1 MTIITPERLRLVRR
15 SLLYT
20 VAGAIVYVIALTFC
34 FPYDRARDAAVAV
47 AARAGYDLEIG
58 SAGPSFPFGIAFDEV
73 RVRARTAVPP
83 PKPAQA
89 RFDSV
94 RVAMLPLAMS
104 HGESFDVV
112 ARGLGGE
119 ITLAGT
125 MPRKGPFKI
134 DLAAKDIALGQL
146 PGVRETLNLPLT
158 GAMTLTAHLESTTGK
173 YADAHGEVEFKCASC
188 VVGDG
193 KTAAKLGS
201 NPFLAAGLTLPRV
214 RLGELAGRMVVE
226 KGIARAQGIAIKSSD
241 AEVTLD
247 GEAVLRDPLPSSTLN
262 FYLRFKLG
270 DALLK
275 SAPSIATIL
284 QMAGAPGL
292 RPDGFYGLRI
302 AGTLGLPQA
311 ALSMTSPVP
320 AQGQPPRGGSHTSVA
335 PGAPPP
341 MGAHRQPPAA
351 VPPPPPPP
359 PPTPPPPVP
368 VTVAPPPPPP
378 PPPVPPQPPPE
389 AVAAVAPAAPA
400 RVGFAPPP
408 PLMRGQ
414 FMGRIGGAPGTASA
428 VNGAAN
434 GAAGGGPGA
443 GSPGSGAPGS
453 GAGTNTQT
461 AENQTNG
468 PAPAGPAVADA
479 GGDNVSPP
487 PSGQSGGTPPPGDP
501 APPAPGSPEGPS
513 QGP

>member
-1 MTIITPERLRLVRR
+1 MTIITPERLRLLRR

-20 VAGAIVYVIALTFC
+20 AAGAIVYVIALTFC

-73 RVRARTAVPP
+73 RIRARTAVPP

-94 RVAMLPLAMS
+94 RVAMLPLALS
-104 HGESFDVV
+104 RGESFDVA

-125 MPRKGPFKI
+125 IPKKGPFKI
-134 DLAAKDIALGQL
+134 DLVAKDIALGQL

-158 GAMTLTAHLESTTGK
+158 GAMTLTAHLESRTGK
-173 YADAHGEVEFKCASC
+173 YADAHGEIEFKCASC

-214 RLGELAGRMVVE
+214 RLGELAGRIVVE
-226 KGIARAQGIAIKSSD
+226 KGIAKAQGIAIKSSD

-275 SAPSIATIL
+275 GAPSIATIL

-292 RPDGFYGLRI
+292 RPDGFYGLRVT
-302 AGTLGLPQA
+302 GTLGLPQA
-311 ALSMTSPVP
+311 ALSVTSPVP
-320 AQGQPPRGGSHTSVA
+320 SQSAAPRGGAHTSVA
-335 PGAPPP
+335 PPAAPA
-341 MGAHRQPPAA
+341 MGVHRPPPAA
-351 VPPPPPPP
+351 LPPPPPPP
-359 PPTPPPPVP
+359 PPPAAPPPVP
-368 VTVAPPPPPP
+368 VTAAPPPPTPP
-378 PPPVPPQPPPE
+378 PSPPLPPPE
-389 AVAAVAPAAPA
+389 AVAAAAPAVPA
-400 RVGFAPPP
+400 RVGFLPP
-408 PLMRGQ
+408 PLMRGGQ
-414 FMGRIGGAPGTASA
+414 FTRSFGGSPGTASA
-428 VNGAAN
+428 ANGAAN

-443 GSPGSGAPGS
+443 GTPGSGAPGNNAP
-453 GAGTNTQT
+453 GNNAQAG
-461 AENQTNG
+461 ENQPAG
-468 PAPAGPAVADA
+468 PAQAGPAVADG
-479 GGDNVSPP
+479 GGDNVP
-487 PSGQSGGTPPPGDP
+487 PPPGQG
-501 APPAPGSPEGPS
+501 AGPPAPGEPPAPPPGEPEGP
-513 QGP
+513 PPPP

>member
-1 MTIITPERLRLVRR
+1 MTIITPERLRLLRR

-20 VAGAIVYVIALTFC
+20 LAGAIVYVIALTFC

-125 MPRKGPFKI
+125 MPRKGAFKI

-158 GAMTLTAHLESTTGK
+158 GAMTLTAHLESATGK
-173 YADAHGEVEFKCASC
+173 YADAHGELEFKCASC

-214 RLGELAGRMVVE
+214 RLGELAGRLVVE

-262 FYLRFKLG
+262 FYVRFKLG

-302 AGTLGLPQA
+302 VGTVGLPQA
-311 ALSMTSPVP
+311 ALSVTSPVP
-320 AQGQPPRGGSHTSVA
+320 AQSAPPRGGSHTSVA
-335 PGAPPP
+335 PAAPTP

-351 VPPPPPPP
+351 VAPPPPPPP
-359 PPTPPPPVP
+359 PVPPPPVP

-378 PPPVPPQPPPE
+378 PPPPPQPPPE
-389 AVAAVAPAAPA
+389 AVTAAAPAVPA
-400 RVGFAPPP
+400 RVGFVPP
-408 PLMRGQ
+408 PLMRGGQ
-414 FMGRIGGAPGTASA
+414 FARSFGGAPGTVSA
-428 VNGAAN
+428 ANGAAN

-443 GSPGSGAPGS
+443 GTPGGGAPGTS
-453 GAGTNTQT
+453 AQ
-461 AENQTNG
+461 ASENQPNG
-468 PAPAGPAVADA
+468 PAPAGAAVAD
-479 GGDNVSPP
+479 GGDNAAPAPPGQPGSPAA
-487 PSGQSGGTPPPGDP
+487 PGDP
-501 APPAPGSPEGPS
+501 APPQAGGAEGPAA
-513 QGP
+513 P

>member
-1 MTIITPERLRLVRR
+1 MTIITPERLRLLRR

-20 VAGAIVYVIALTFC
+20 AAGAIVYVIALTFC

-73 RVRARTAVPP
+73 RLRARTAVPP

-125 MPRKGPFKI
+125 VPKKGPFKI
-134 DLAAKDIALGQL
+134 DLSAKDIALAQL

-158 GAMTLTAHLESTTGK
+158 GAMTVTVHLESATGK
-173 YADAHGEVEFKCASC
+173 YADTHGEIEFKCGSC

-226 KGIARAQGIAIKSSD
+226 KGIAKAQGIAIKSAD

-262 FYLRFKLG
+262 FYVRFKLG

-275 SAPSIATIL
+275 GAPSIATIL

-311 ALSMTSPVP
+311 ALSVSSPVP
-320 AQGQPPRGGSHTSVA
+320 AQSAAPRGGSHTSVA
-335 PGAPPP
+335 PAAPPP
-341 MGAHRQPPAA
+341 MNAHRQPPAA

-359 PPTPPPPVP
+359 PPAAPPPVP
-368 VTVAPPPPPP
+368 VTVAPPTPPPP
-378 PPPVPPQPPPE
+378 PAPPQPPPE
-389 AVAAVAPAAPA
+389 AVATAAPPVPA
-400 RVGFAPPP
+400 RVGFIPPP
-408 PLMRGQ
+408 MIRGGQ
-414 FMGRIGGAPGTASA
+414 FMGKVGGAPGTASA

-443 GSPGSGAPGS
+443 GAPGTGAPG
-453 GAGTNTQT
+453 NNNVQT
-461 AENQTNG
+461 ADQQNG
-468 PAPAGPAVADA
+468 PAPAGPAVADG
-479 GGDNVSPP
+479 GGDNVAPP
-487 PSGQSGGTPPPGDP
+487 PSGQAGAPPPGDP
-501 APPAPGSPEGPS
+501 APPPPAGPEGPS
-513 QGP
+513 PGP